1 MVKRG
6 VSTPWNDCG
15 GERYIHKEPTPL
27 DRSLHYSQFQFK
39 TFSNITRRCQNYY
52 LCLAYLLTK
61 TYECYW
67 NQPFITQ
74 SYIYLFHFTANILK
88 VLLQDFV
95 TVNLTLR
102 EGVTR
107 KRYCIICTTKT
118 LHTQHLNL
126 QATQHKHVSYPSFL
140 TITEILSYFHF
151 IEMNIIRM
159 NNTL

>member
-52 LCLAYLLTK
+52 LCLAYPLTK
-61 TYECYW
+61 TYECSW

-102 EGVTR
+102 GGNKKKILHYLHNKSLHT
-107 KRYCIICTTKT
+107 
-118 LHTQHLNL
+118 HTQHLNL
-126 QATQHKHVSYPSFL
+126 QPTQHKHLSYSKFSYNNRNSFL
-140 TITEILSYFHF
+140 FSFH
-151 IEMNIIRM
+151 
-159 NNTL
+159 